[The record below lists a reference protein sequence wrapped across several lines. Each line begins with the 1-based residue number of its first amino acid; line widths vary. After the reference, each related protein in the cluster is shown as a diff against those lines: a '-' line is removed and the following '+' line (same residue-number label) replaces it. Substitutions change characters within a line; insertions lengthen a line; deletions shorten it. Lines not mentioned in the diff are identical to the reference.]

1 MRMSGSYVTATVI
14 EEHKVAAGES
24 LESIASQHGLS
35 WQELAEFNCGSSE
48 AKQVNRYLR
57 EVVGCTRL
65 TPDGKSYVLDDFD
78 DPGIVLIPKKGWGKP
93 GLPVNHRHTFRVLK
107 TRTLLLRLEDAEGHR
122 IPDTSY
128 EVVFADDTHQQGRLG
143 RAGIALIRN
152 PPEGP
157 FAVYYPDHHDVVAK
171 SLAACCR
178 DAVIEG
184 STEEIFRLLQHPPD
198 IIHSATAAYGEYFN
212 DYSGRGLVEDIYA
225 AIIDE
230 DALSAVEGLMAY
242 AGLPTREQIIVTQR
256 LEQAAAC

>member
-1 MRMSGSYVTATVI
+1 MPGSYFTASVV
-14 EEHKVAAGES
+14 EEHKVATGES
-24 LESIASQHGLS
+24 LESIASERGLS
-35 WQELAEFNCGSSE
+35 WQELANFNCGSSE
-48 AKQVNRYLR
+48 ARQINQYLR

-65 TPDGKSYVLDDFD
+65 TPDGKSYIFDDSD
-78 DPGIVLIPKKGWGKP
+78 DPGIVLIPKKDWGKA
-93 GLPVNHRHTFRVLK
+93 GLPVNHRHTFRVLR
-107 TRTLLLRLEDAEGHR
+107 TRSLLLRLEDAEGHR

-128 EVVFADDTHQQGRLG
+128 DVVFADDTHQQGRLG

-157 FAVYYPDHHDVVAK
+157 FAVYYPDHHDVIAK

-178 DAVIEG
+178 DAINEG
-184 STEEIFRLLQHPPD
+184 STGEIFRMLQHPPE
-198 IIHSATAAYGEYFN
+198 IIQSAIAAYYEYFN

-225 AIIDE
+225 AVTDE

-242 AGLPTREQIIVTQR
+242 AGLATGEQILVTQR